1 MRKSA
6 ASIWEGGPR
15 MLRIENLCAGYGDVD
30 VIHQVTLEVLPNEV
44 VGVLGC
50 NGAGKTTLVKAIMG
64 LLPRVS
70 GQVCFQEQP
79 VTGLRTHEIAR
90 RGIGLVPQGRWIFPK
105 LTVRENLLMGTQAA
119 GGAGILDEVFD
130 YFPVLKS
137 RLSQQGGTLSGGEQQ
152 VLAIAR
158 ALCGRPKLLL
168 LDEPSDG
175 VQPNLVE
182 RIGEVIPEL
191 CRRSKLAVLLVEQNL
206 DLVLQSAKRCI
217 VLSNGQLVHA
227 GIVEP
232 QSGDTGKHPLARY
245 LSPAAD
251 NAAGFHHENI
261 Q

>member
-1 MRKSA
+1 
-6 ASIWEGGPR
+6 
-15 MLRIENLCAGYGDVD
+15 MLHIENLCAGYGDVD
-30 VIHQVTLEVLPNEV
+30 VVHNVTLDVLPNEV

-50 NGAGKTTLVKAIMG
+50 NGAGKTTLVKAVMG

-70 GQVCFQEQP
+70 GEIAFLGQP
-79 VTGLRTHEIAR
+79 LTGLRTHEIAR

-119 GGAGILDEVFD
+119 GGADILDEVFD
-130 YFPVLKS
+130 YFPVLKV

-191 CRRSKLAVLLVEQNL
+191 CRRSKLSVLLVEQNL
-206 DLVLQSAKRCI
+206 DLVLQSARRCI
-217 VLSNGQLVHA
+217 VLSNGRLAHA
-227 GIVEP
+227 GAIEP
-232 QSGDTGKHPLARY
+232 QRGETGEHPLARY
-245 LSPAAD
+245 LSPAAEPVPD
-251 NAAGFHHENI
+251 FPQENI

>member
-1 MRKSA
+1 
-6 ASIWEGGPR
+6 

-30 VIHQVTLEVLPNEV
+30 VVHNLTLEVLPDEV
-44 VGVLGC
+44 LGVLGC

-70 GQVCFQEQP
+70 GQVVFMEQP

-105 LTVRENLLMGTQAA
+105 LTVRENLLMGTRAA
-119 GGAGILDEVFD
+119 GGADILDDVFD

-191 CRRSKLAVLLVEQNL
+191 CRRSKLSVLLVEQNL
-206 DLVLQSAKRCI
+206 DLVLQSARRCI
-217 VLSNGQLVHA
+217 VLSNGRLVHA
-227 GIVEP
+227 GVVEP
-232 QSGDTGKHPLARY
+232 QPGGSGEHPLAHY
-245 LSPAAD
+245 LSPAAEP
-251 NAAGFHHENI
+251 AADFRQEHI
-261 Q
+261 K

>member
-1 MRKSA
+1 
-6 ASIWEGGPR
+6 
-15 MLRIENLCAGYGDVD
+15 MLHIENLCAGYGDVD
-30 VIHQVTLEVLPNEV
+30 VIHRLALDVLPNEV
-44 VGVLGC
+44 VGMLGC

-70 GQVCFQEQP
+70 GTVDFLGEP
-79 VTGLRTHEIAR
+79 LTGLRTHEIAR

-105 LTVRENLLMGTQAA
+105 LTVRENLIMGTQGT
-119 GGAGILDEVFD
+119 GGADILDEVFD

-137 RLSQQGGTLSGGEQQ
+137 RLAQQGGTLSGGEQQ

-191 CRRSKLAVLLVEQNL
+191 CRRSQLAVLLVEQNL
-206 DLVLQSAKRCI
+206 DLVLQSAQRCM
-217 VLSNGQLVHA
+217 VLRNGRLVHA
-227 GIVEP
+227 GAVEA
-232 QSGDTGKHPLARY
+232 QHGAAGTHPLARY

-251 NAAGFHHENI
+251 NAPDSSLENI

>member
-1 MRKSA
+1 
-6 ASIWEGGPR
+6 

-30 VIHQVTLEVLPNEV
+30 VVHNLTLDVLPDEVL
-44 VGVLGC
+44 GVLGC

-70 GQVCFQEQP
+70 GQVVFMEQP
-79 VTGLRTHEIAR
+79 VMGLRTHQIAR

-105 LTVRENLLMGTQAA
+105 LTVRENLLMGAQAA
-119 GGAGILDEVFD
+119 GGADILDDIFD

-191 CRRSKLAVLLVEQNL
+191 CRRSKLSVLLVEQNL
-206 DLVLQSAKRCI
+206 DLVLQSARRCI
-217 VLSNGQLVHA
+217 VLSNGRLVHA
-227 GIVEP
+227 GVVEP
-232 QSGDTGKHPLARY
+232 QPGDSGEHPLARY
-245 LSPAAD
+245 LSPAAEPAED
-251 NAAGFHHENI
+251 SPQENI

>member
-1 MRKSA
+1 
-6 ASIWEGGPR
+6 

-30 VIHQVTLEVLPNEV
+30 VIHQLSLDVLPNEV

-50 NGAGKTTLVKAIMG
+50 NGAGKSTLVKAIMG
-64 LLPRVS
+64 LLARTS
-70 GQVCFQEQP
+70 GTVHFLEQP
-79 VTGLRTHEIAR
+79 LNGLRTHEIAR
-90 RGIGLVPQGRWIFPK
+90 RGIGLVPQGRWIFPR

-119 GGAGILDEVFD
+119 GGADILEEVFD
-130 YFPVLKS
+130 YFPVLKQ

-152 VLAIAR
+152 VLAISR

-182 RIGEVIPEL
+182 RIVEVIPEL

-206 DLVLQSAKRCI
+206 DLVLGSAQRCI
-217 VLSNGQLVHA
+217 VLSNGRLVHA
-227 GIVEP
+227 GPVEP
-232 QSGDTGKHPLARY
+232 PRSGTEEHPLARW
-245 LSPAAD
+245 LSPAAEVEAD
-251 NAAGFHHENI
+251 LRPENI